1 MQRIQDKWS
10 RGLIVKLSGGA
21 NGAKCQGGK
30 GGKKLHKG
38 HCPFCPIAIVR
49 PWWSSTS
56 LSITINQDVSIC
68 EGTFTRVTPNLGT
81 ILDYVLTT
89 KECKEDIPRMMI
101 NEDRMILLLSDH
113 VLVSLNI
120 KLSGPITM
128 EKQLEPRVNQEDSNK
143 QTWLKTLWTIIWR
156 MLTGKA

>member
-1 MQRIQDKWS
+1 M
-10 RGLIVKLSGGA
+10 
-21 NGAKCQGGK
+21 
-30 GGKKLHKG
+30 
-38 HCPFCPIAIVR
+38 
-49 PWWSSTS
+49 
-56 LSITINQDVSIC
+56 INQDVSIC

-89 KECKEDIPRMMI
+89 KECKGDIPRMMI

-120 KLSGPITM
+120 KLPGPITM